1 MKEKLLRYDGSVSS
15 SEGVSILRR
24 GIQGVGGFVNDY
36 VNRRNHWEESV
47 NDLDRIP
54 LTGNARII
62 VDNFGKIL
70 FFIFLEEYD
79 V

>member
-1 MKEKLLRYDGSVSS
+1 MRH
-15 SEGVSILRR
+15 
-24 GIQGVGGFVNDY
+24 GIQGVGSFVNNY

-62 VDNFGKIL
+62 VDNFEKIL

>member
-15 SEGVSILRR
+15 SEGVLILRR
-24 GIQGVGGFVNDY
+24 GIQGGFVNNY